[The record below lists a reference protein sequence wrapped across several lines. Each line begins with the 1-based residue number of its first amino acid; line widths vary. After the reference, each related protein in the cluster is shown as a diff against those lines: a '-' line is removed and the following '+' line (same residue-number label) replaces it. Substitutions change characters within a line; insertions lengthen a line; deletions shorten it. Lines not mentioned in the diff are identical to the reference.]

1 MMSHRQGVAQGVCV
15 KYIISCTVCWQGLLK
30 HGGLN
35 SDNALSKLLVLTLLT
50 SQHVLVPHVE
60 KVREKHLNLHD
71 SLWQAYISQHPLR
84 SLKLAIPRRLYF
96 KYGPNLYLYQ
106 QAYEDV

>member
-1 MMSHRQGVAQGVCV
+1 MSHRQGVAQG
-15 KYIISCTVCWQGLLK
+15 GLLK

-35 SDNALSKLLVLTLLT
+35 SDNALSKL
-50 SQHVLVPHVE
+50 LVPHVE